1 MTGSARAVPGGSGGA
16 GESPP
21 LKSERGFTPRERDDP
36 QFESVPCNVCG
47 ADAFEV
53 VVPSRREP
61 GRPVDLAT
69 VFRSSGDEPLQDQ
82 MVRCSSCGLHYVR
95 PRLRW
100 DLILEGYRG
109 GSDESFVSQ
118 VTMRERTF
126 RRGLRQ
132 IEATARPAGRRVLDV
147 GAAGGSFLAA
157 ARERGYEPLG
167 CEPSAWMCGFARERY
182 GLELHPGTI
191 FDVPLPSGSVDLLT
205 LWDVIEHTPDPRAVL
220 DEAHELLARDG
231 VLAMSYPDYGSLVAR
246 LMGRRWVFNLTVHLY
261 YFERRTMGDL
271 LRRAGF
277 APLRFRPYFQTLELG
292 YVARRAAPYLG
303 PLGGLAT
310 GSVRLAGLDR
320 VPLQYWVGQTLVVA
334 RRQ

>member
-1 MTGSARAVPGGSGGA
+1 VSGA
-16 GESPP
+16 LSPVVAQP
-21 LKSERGFTPRERDDP
+21 S

-47 ADAFEV
+47 SDAFEV

-126 RRGLRQ
+126 RRGLQQ
-132 IEATARPAGRRVLDV
+132 IEATAQPPGRRVFDV
-147 GAAGGSFLAA
+147 GAAGGSFLAV

-182 GLELHPGTI
+182 GLDLHPGTI
-191 FDVPLPSGSVDLLT
+191 FDVRVPAGSVDLLT

-220 DEAHELLARDG
+220 DRAHELLAPGG

-261 YFERRTMGDL
+261 YFDPRTMADL

-277 APLRFRPYFQTLELG
+277 SPLRFRPYFQTLELG
-292 YVARRAAPYLG
+292 YVARRAAAYLG
-303 PLGGLAT
+303 PLGRLAT
-310 GSVRLAGLDR
+310 GAVGLVRLDHA
-320 VPLQYWVGQTLVVA
+320 PLRYWVGQTLVVA
-334 RRQ
+334 RKA

>member
-1 MTGSARAVPGGSGGA
+1 VSPAGASRAA
-16 GESPP
+16 AEES
-21 LKSERGFTPRERDDP
+21 

-47 ADAFEV
+47 SDAFEV
-53 VVPSRREP
+53 VVPSKREP
-61 GRPVDLAT
+61 GRPVDLRA

-82 MVRCSSCGLHYVR
+82 MVRCASCALHYVR

-109 GSDESFVSQ
+109 GSDETFVSQ
-118 VTMRERTF
+118 AAMRERTF

-132 IEATARPAGRRVLDV
+132 IEAAAMPAGRRVLDV

-167 CEPSAWMCGFARERY
+167 CEPSAWMCAFAREHYR
-182 GLELHPGTI
+182 LELHPGTI
-191 FDVPLPSGSVDLLT
+191 FDMPVRAGSVDLLT
-205 LWDVIEHTPDPRAVL
+205 LWDVIEHTPDPAAVL
-220 DEAHELLARDG
+220 EKAHQLLAPGG

-246 LMGRRWVFNLTVHLY
+246 LMGQRWVFLLTVHLY
-261 YFERRTMGDL
+261 YFDPRTIGEL
-271 LRRAGF
+271 LRRTGF
-277 APLRFRPYFQTLELG
+277 APLRLRPYLQTLELG

-303 PLGGLAT
+303 PLGRLAT
-310 GSVRLAGLDR
+310 GSVRLARLDR

-334 RRQ
+334 RKA